1 MKNHCR
7 RAALLRAS
15 AAGLSLSL
23 GLVAM
28 PAMAQDAG
36 AEPDDSTIIVTATRR
51 SEALSDVP
59 IAVSAVTGDTLEK
72 TGATDVRALGPVA
85 PSLTVSGA
93 PSEVHF
99 TARIP
104 AIGPVGEKPGLESSV
119 SLLLAAVYTPRPGL
133 GP

>member
-59 IAVSAVTGDTLEK
+59 IAVSAGTGDTLEK
-72 TGATDVRALGPVA
+72 TGATDV
-85 PSLTVSGA
+85 
-93 PSEVHF
+93 
-99 TARIP
+99 TARGQGGQSRHAPGGTSEGKSPTPTHQRGTGGGQQAP
-104 AIGPVGEKPGLESSV
+104 AAK
-119 SLLLAAVYTPRPGL
+119 
-133 GP
+133 